1 MKEIIILSIASALSL
16 LLFILTLFLGF
27 VKKDKNYKRMA
38 TVLFFVFSGLTIY
51 TGYKLFAGSYRTITK
66 FFRPRTGDE
75 IYEALFEK
83 KQRDC
88 VRILNYRDQL
98 VPKIDNAIWLHFET
112 CPEELKRILS
122 RQKYSGQKLSS
133 ADWDNTVSADQTLNL
148 FNPKSL
154 GDTIMVYE
162 CIITEGKNIQTIWT
176 NTAGTKAI
184 VRDIL
189 D

>member
-1 MKEIIILSIASALSL
+1 M
-16 LLFILTLFLGF
+16 
-27 VKKDKNYKRMA
+27 R
-38 TVLFFVFSGLTIY
+38 GLTGQLQNFSDPEPEMKY
-51 TGYKLFAGSYRTITK
+51 M
-66 FFRPRTGDE
+66 RPC
-75 IYEALFEK
+75 LKK

-98 VPKIDNAIWLHFET
+98 VPKIDNAIWLPFET